1 MTTPIP
7 SPPGLPLLG
16 NVFDIDPQ
24 NQLASL
30 KHLAEVYG
38 KPHFLTQPSHV
49 KKHNLKT
56 TISGPIYEL
65 RLPSGNV
72 IVVSNHELFDE
83 ICDEKRFGKKLNGPL
98 TQLRSAVHDGLFT
111 AHNGEHAWE
120 VAHRI
125 LVPSFGPLAIRD
137 MFDGRCKCG
146 IHLTGNRSAD

>member
-24 NQLASL
+24 NRSESL
-30 KHLAEVYG
+30 NHLAEVYG
-38 KPHFLTQPSHV
+38 KPRLLTPSSHFIN
-49 KKHNLKT
+49 HNLKIIT
-56 TISGPIYEL
+56 SGPIYEL
-65 RLPSGNV
+65 RLPSGNL

-83 ICDEKRFGKKLNGPL
+83 LCDEKRFGKKVGGPL
-98 TQLRSAVHDGLFT
+98 NQLRSAIHDGLFS

-137 MFDGRCKCG
+137 MFDGW
-146 IHLTGNRSAD
+146 